1 MSITISSLYFITD
14 KFNYILN
21 IENFMNI
28 DNNNIIELLKNKT
41 LTLYVDKFDVISTN
55 KFNFVIINYIK
66 CNIKKYI
73 NEKLPIQYVCDYIDK
88 CINLCKQINGKFLK
102 KVKIQIKNIFD
113 TSYQIID
120 YIFMNNK
127 YYFDKLLNQYKYISI
142 SQIQDKSFLEYIYL
156 HKRNNLINYFTEKY
170 ILIDNNEL
178 IDIICKYYNKSE
190 CIELINKEYIL
201 IQDISSVITLL
212 KKYKLIY
219 KDLIN
224 ILTVKNIIIEN
235 EDEFLN
241 FVININSSTC
251 NKEDKINLLFDVL
264 NNNDLIKLNILNEN
278 TITDIITTIIKY
290 NDNYISDET
299 FYKIVDYL
307 IKSNTIINNL
317 NNIFEIKK
325 SPYFKHFYDK
335 SVMFK
340 NIYKMYNYKN
350 DNIIVRNIL
359 RLIFHNIDYY
369 NINELLELNV
379 LDYKYYT
386 RINNKNY
393 QTDFFEISFLH
404 YIILTNKHQAVI
416 NKCLDYFPELI
427 NDNNN
432 KYGLYPIHC
441 ALLRNN
447 LKIFRNICI
456 KQSRPYMKILYNL
469 HRLPLNKIQE
479 ITNDKKMDDNIFDGN
494 GNNLLTFCM
503 LNNCNEKIIKIL
515 LCNFK
520 YNIYYINNNCENII
534 ILCIRINNQE
544 YIKILESLGYDI
556 NIGIAYFI
564 QYVTNKF

>member
-1 MSITISSLYFITD
+1 MSFTLTSFITAD
-14 KFNYILN
+14 KFNDILN
-21 IENFMNI
+21 IEIFMNI
-28 DNNNIIELLKNKT
+28 DNDNIIELLKNKI
-41 LTLYVDKFDVISTN
+41 LTLYVNKFDVISTN
-55 KFNFVIINYIK
+55 KFNFVIIKYIK
-66 CNIKKYI
+66 CNIVKYI
-73 NEKLPIQYVCDYIDK
+73 NKELPIQYICDYIDK
-88 CINLCKQINGKFLK
+88 IINLCKQINGKFLK
-102 KVKIQIKNIFD
+102 KVKIQIRDIFNE
-113 TSYQIID
+113 SYQIID

-127 YYFDKLLNQYKYISI
+127 YYFDKLLNHYSYISI
-142 SQIQDKSFLEYIYL
+142 FQIRNKSFLEYICCY
-156 HKRNNLINYFTEKY
+156 KRNNLINYFTEKY
-170 ILIDNNEL
+170 IIINNNEL
-178 IDIICKYYNKSE
+178 LDIICKYFNKSE
-190 CIELINKEYIL
+190 CIELINKHYIL
-201 IQDISSVITLL
+201 IFDISNVIFLL
-212 KKYKLIY
+212 KNHYLSY
-219 KDLIN
+219 EDLIN
-224 ILTVKNIIIEN
+224 ILTVRNIIIEN
-235 EDEFLN
+235 EDEF
-241 FVININSSTC
+241 INSVIHHC
-251 NKEDKINLLFDVL
+251 DDYHILFDVL
-264 NNNDLIKLNILNEN
+264 NNNIKVNLNILNEK
-278 TITDIITTIIKY
+278 TIADIITTIIKY
-290 NDNYISDET
+290 NNNNISDET

-325 SPYFKHFYDK
+325 SPFFDKLINLDYFII
-335 SVMFK
+335 FK

-350 DNIIVRNIL
+350 DNITIKNIL
-359 RLIFHNIDYY
+359 RLIFHNINYK
-369 NINELLELNV
+369 NIEDLLKLNV

-386 RINNKNY
+386 RINNTNY

-416 NKCLDYFPELI
+416 NKCLDHFSELI

-456 KQSRPYMKILYNL
+456 RQNRPYMKILYNL

-479 ITNDKKMDDNIFDGN
+479 ITDDKKMDDNIFDGN

-534 ILCIRINNQE
+534 ILCIRINNQK
-544 YIKILESLGYDI
+544 YIKILESIGYDI

-564 QYVTNKF
+564 QYVTNKI